1 MSLNQNYQTTELET
15 RQAKERALAAVSAIV
30 EGKPIH
36 VIFSGKP
43 GVGKS
48 HLAISILVEVLER
61 SAYQKYCLFVSYSE
75 LLEKLKMSMNESA
88 KSQAK
93 AQAYITRMKKADVLV
108 LDDLGAELGIKNKVS
123 TDFNNDILNR
133 ILEARQ
139 NKATIFTTNFSGRQ
153 LVEAYGTRII
163 SRLMKHASG
172 YVFQYK
178 DTTDKRMRSVK

>member
-1 MSLNQNYQTTELET
+1 MNNKPINNVLKRVLWHVHKIFHQGSLIADALRQCRLTNYQTTELET

-75 LLEKLKMSMNESA
+75 LLEN
-88 KSQAK
+88 
-93 AQAYITRMKKADVLV
+93 
-108 LDDLGAELGIKNKVS
+108 
-123 TDFNNDILNR
+123 
-133 ILEARQ
+133 
-139 NKATIFTTNFSGRQ
+139 
-153 LVEAYGTRII
+153 
-163 SRLMKHASG
+163 
-172 YVFQYK
+172 
-178 DTTDKRMRSVK
+178 